1 MLTVLC
7 LTEAAKGK
15 QRPGAEEA
23 HEELMLL
30 LCDPLVA
37 AIQNVTWEDT

>member
-23 HEELMLL
+23 HEEQH
-30 LCDPLVA
+30 VA
-37 AIQNVTWEDT
+37 VV